1 MREVLINITKIC
13 CVVLFCFVF
22 VLILFCFP
30 PLGNFIPKRYTAR
43 YTQRNTNPYPNAN
56 ENANN

>member
-1 MREVLINITKIC
+1 MRERLINITKIC
-13 CVVLFCFVF
+13 CVV
-22 VLILFCFP
+22 LFCFP